1 MFTGIIQEVNVVVEA
16 GSRLVVAA
24 TFEPEAG
31 ESIAVNGCCLT
42 HVGGPNPAFD
52 LSEETLRRT
61 NLGALGEGDT
71 VNLERALRVGDRLG
85 GHLVAGHVDAVV
97 RLVETRSVG
106 EGVEMVF
113 EIPEGDEALL
123 VDKGSVCL
131 DGVSLTVVE
140 PREGRF
146 RVAVVP
152 HTLEHTTMSGWV
164 PGRLVNLEYDL
175 VARYVQWLASPYLG

>member
-1 MFTGIIQEVNVVVEA
+1 MFTGIVEEVGLVLEA
-16 GSRLVVAA
+16 GSRLVVRA
-24 TFEPEAG
+24 TFEPQTG

-61 NLGALGEGDT
+61 NLGMLRAGES

-85 GHLVAGHVDAVV
+85 GHLVAGHVDQVI
-97 RLVETRSVG
+97 RLLEAHRVG
-106 EGVEMVF
+106 EGAEMVF
-113 EIPEGDEALL
+113 EIPKGGEAFL

-131 DGVSLTVVE
+131 DGISLTVVE
-140 PREGRF
+140 PGSGRF

-152 HTLEHTTMSGWV
+152 HTLANTTMSQWV
-164 PGRLVNLEYDL
+164 PGRMVNLEYDL
-175 VARYVQWLASPYLG
+175 VARYLQGLASPYFG